1 MEITRHRRVLLF
13 LIAALATLVTL
24 AGPAGASTPV
34 ARPVV
39 PRGGSVSGPVPQ
51 DYPPFADPAGDPCP
65 FPLHGTFPVNH
76 TVGYFY
82 KNAAGRTVAAYYTGA
97 LTMQVTRVDTGT
109 TMTYDISASGVQT
122 FASDGSS
129 TLYGFGPFSST
140 QHPGDRPG
148 PELAILHGISAL
160 HIAADGTKTILY
172 SSRVENVCR
181 ELA

>member
-1 MEITRHRRVLLF
+1 MEFTGRRVLLF
-13 LIAALATLVTL
+13 LVTVPLALGVAL
-24 AGPAGASTPV
+24 AGPAGASAP
-34 ARPVV
+34 ARPAV
-39 PRGGSVSGPVPQ
+39 PGGGSVSGPVPQ
-51 DYPPFADPAGDPCP
+51 VYPPFDSPAGDPCP

-109 TMTYDISASGVQT
+109 TRTYDISASGVQT
-122 FASDGSS
+122 FGSDGSS
-129 TLYGFGPFSST
+129 TLYGGGPFAST
-140 QHPGDRPG
+140 QHPGDHPG
-148 PELAILHGISAL
+148 PELAVLHGISAL